1 MEKGWWGEYPPSDRQ
16 NRLPEPEQHGGACPG
31 GRQPVPAGVL
41 LCCAPAPEPFGDRQG
56 SIREGAFC
64 PMPCIRGLAQELLS
78 LSPGVWTER
87 RRSIPEIFQLA
98 FAPYPGPRPPGYSH
112 RERDSPARFSAGLL
126 PHTPALAR
134 RGIFTGRGTA
144 LTSSVPGFC
153 PYPGS
158 RPPGH
163 SHRERDSTARSST
176 GLLPIPRRSP
186 ARAFLSGEGQPCL
199 TQLPVNQPL

>member
-31 GRQPVPAGVL
+31 GRQPVLAGVL
-41 LCCAPAPEPFGDRQG
+41 LCCAPAPDPSGDRQG

-78 LSPGVWTER
+78 LAPGVWTER

-112 RERDSPARFSAGLL
+112 RERVSPARFSN
-126 PHTPALAR
+126 
-134 RGIFTGRGTA
+134 
-144 LTSSVPGFC
+144 
-153 PYPGS
+153 
-158 RPPGH
+158 
-163 SHRERDSTARSST
+163 

-186 ARAFLSGEGQPCL
+186 AGVFSSGEGQLCPAQHRAFASYPSPRPPGYSHRERVSPARFSTGLWPTPRPSPAGVFSPGEGQSC
-199 TQLPVNQPL
+199 PA